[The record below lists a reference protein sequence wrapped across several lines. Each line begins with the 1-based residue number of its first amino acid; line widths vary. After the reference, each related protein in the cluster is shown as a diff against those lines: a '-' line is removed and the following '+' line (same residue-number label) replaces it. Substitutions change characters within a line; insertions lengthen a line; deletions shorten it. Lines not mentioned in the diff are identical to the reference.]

1 MKRKLLGTSTL
12 HIEEP
17 SANKNARSSS
27 QMAGGHKRHDEMIFP
42 QHVKVEHKFKGTDSN
57 ITNKVMETWINETLE
72 DAYHMEIPGVLV
84 QPENKNPIHRYG
96 IDRQT
101 LVNAGISSEEVDRI
115 YRSLFVYSVGFFE
128 LLRKILSATSKN
140 YALITSIWKV
150 Y

>member
-1 MKRKLLGTSTL
+1 MV
-12 HIEEP
+12 I
-17 SANKNARSSS
+17 
-27 QMAGGHKRHDEMIFP
+27 P

-84 QPENKNPIHRYG
+84 QPEQKNPIHRYG

-150 Y
+150 YQILLEYSCKTDYRTLIAEINEKHNETLEQI